1 MKNIELFNLAVGE
14 VLGECY
20 ESFPVP
26 AYITKGIIGIAVKE
40 YYPNPNPNHINLD
53 DLEFEISKHTI
64 NWLAKADYIWIME
77 SKEGS
82 RAVNAT
88 LSPKGLE
95 LLNAMPKS
103 VDGSEPIGSQ
113 LAKGI
118 KEVGVGAFQAL
129 VVQVLSGGVS

>member
-26 AYITKGIIGIAVKE
+26 AHITKGTIGLAVKE
-40 YYPNPNPNHINLD
+40 HYPDPNPNHINLG
-53 DLEFEISKHTI
+53 DLEFKISQHTI
-64 NWLAKADYIWIME
+64 TWLSKAGYIWIME
-77 SKEGS
+77 GNDGS
-82 RAVNAT
+82 NVVKAT

-103 VDGSEPIGSQ
+103 VESSEPIGSQ

-118 KEVGVGAFQAL
+118 KEIGVGTFQSL
-129 VVQVLSGGVS
+129 VIQVLSGGVS